1 MAQLFSLGHTTRM
14 DDGTH
19 FLVTELERL
28 LSLPLGSKSELEAWY
43 AESERVQSELTGRY
57 KDLDYPHEVWHFLA
71 DADIRARDAGYR
83 QYQDKIMTDYIRRVR
98 DESRVA

>member
-1 MAQLFSLGHTTRM
+1 M
-14 DDGTH
+14 DEGTQ

-28 LSLPLGSKSELEAWY
+28 LNFPLDSKSQVEAWY
-43 AESERVQSELTGRY
+43 VESERVQRELPERFP
-57 KDLDYPHEVWHFLA
+57 DLEYPHEVWHFLA

-83 QYQDKIMTDYIRRVR
+83 QYQEKIMTDYIRRVR

>member
-1 MAQLFSLGHTTRM
+1 M
-14 DDGTH
+14 DEGTQ

-28 LSLPLGSKSELEAWY
+28 LSLPLDSKRQIEAWY
-43 AESERVQSELTGRY
+43 AESERVQRELPERY
-57 KDLDYPHEVWHFLA
+57 PDLEYPHEVWHFLA

-83 QYQDKIMTDYIRRVR
+83 QYQEKIMTDYIRRVR